1 MRVPVEIVELLA
13 SPAHRYDGRPADG
26 PDPAP
31 PAERRDRIELRA
43 GLGVVGDRF
52 FNAPAHRR
60 ASVTVMAAE
69 SLDAVAAELALGA
82 VPGLA
87 QTRRS
92 ILLRG
97 ADVDALVGLPFAI
110 EQDGARLRMLGH
122 RAANP
127 CAWMD
132 RVIAPGA
139 FRALRGRGGVRCEP
153 LDDGALRLGPAM
165 LVA

>member
-1 MRVPVEIVELLA
+1 MRIPVEIVELLA

-26 PDPAP
+26 PEPAP
-31 PAERRDRIELRA
+31 HAEQRDRIEVRA

-69 SLDAVAAELALGA
+69 SLDAVAEALGLDGA
-82 VPGLA
+82 PGLA
-87 QTRRS
+87 QTRRT

-97 ADVDALVGLPFAI
+97 ADVDALVGRPFAL
-110 EQDGARLRMLGH
+110 EQDGALLRLQGH

-139 FRALRGRGGVRCEP
+139 FRALRRRGGVRCEP
-153 LDDGALRLGPAM
+153 LDDGSLRLGAAT

>member
-1 MRVPVEIVELLA
+1 MRTPVEIVELLA
-13 SPAHRYDGRPADG
+13 SAAHRYEGRPTDG
-26 PDPAP
+26 PDPVP
-31 PAERRDRIELRA
+31 PAEMRDRVEVRA

-69 SLDAVAAELALGA
+69 SLDAVAEMLGLDEA
-82 VPGLA
+82 PGLA
-87 QTRRS
+87 QTRRT

-97 ADVDALVGLPFAI
+97 VDVDALVGAAFAI
-110 EQDGARLRMLGH
+110 EQDGALLRLQGH

-139 FRALRGRGGVRCEP
+139 FRALRHRGGVRCEP
-153 LDDGALRLGPAM
+153 LDDGALRVGPAV
-165 LVA
+165 LVS

>member
-1 MRVPVEIVELLA
+1 MRTPVEIVELLA

-26 PDPAP
+26 PEPVP
-31 PAERRDRIELRA
+31 HAERKDRLELRA
-43 GLGVVGDRF
+43 GLGVIGDRF

-69 SLDAVAAELALGA
+69 SLDAVAEALGLGEA
-82 VPGLA
+82 PGLE
-87 QTRRS
+87 QTRRT

-97 ADVDALVGLPFAI
+97 ADVDALVGRPFAL
-110 EQDGARLRMLGH
+110 EQDGALLRLQGH

-139 FRALRGRGGVRCEP
+139 FRALRRRGGVRCEP
-153 LDDGALRLGPAM
+153 LDDGVLRLGPAT

>member
-13 SPAHRYDGRPADG
+13 SPGHRYDNRPVDG
-26 PDPAP
+26 PDPVP
-31 PAERRDRIELRA
+31 HAERRDRIELRA

-60 ASVTVMAAE
+60 AAVTVMAVE
-69 SLDAVAAELALGA
+69 SLEAVAAELALDRA
-82 VPGLA
+82 PGLE
-87 QTRRS
+87 QTRRT

-97 ADVDALVGLPFAI
+97 ADVDGLVGRPFAI
-110 EQDGARLRMLGH
+110 EQDGAAVRMQGH

-132 RVIAPGA
+132 AVIAPGA